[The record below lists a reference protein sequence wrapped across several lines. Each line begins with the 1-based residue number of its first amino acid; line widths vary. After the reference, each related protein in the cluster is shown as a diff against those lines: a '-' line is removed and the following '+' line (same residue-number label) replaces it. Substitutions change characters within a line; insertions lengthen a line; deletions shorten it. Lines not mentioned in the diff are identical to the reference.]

1 MHGAKLTQAVLLT
14 VAFVFGYV
22 SATDI
27 FVQNPNGNHSDDHA
41 ANPNDHKWEDHLAEL
56 AKHPLPEATI
66 RRVDEINACWDAVNS
81 SPRFAQLQTRLWL
94 GTTTDEPPTPA
105 QLRDRARAMPADREA
120 AMAWLEETRP
130 CNDWGPGRRAGDTMM
145 LAYIASRRAVIQMLT
160 KGAPYGQVSLYVYAA
175 TKSFEQQ
182 FRAQAHR
189 PQSGTPD
196 LLDPGG

>member
-1 MHGAKLTQAVLLT
+1 LDN
-14 VAFVFGYV
+14 Y
-22 SATDI
+22 
-27 FVQNPNGNHSDDHA
+27 
-41 ANPNDHKWEDHLAEL
+41 LAEL

-94 GTTTDEPPTPA
+94 GTTADEPPTPA
-105 QLRDRARAMPADREA
+105 QLRDRSSTTPADREA

-130 CNDWGPGRRAGDTMM
+130 CSDWGPNKRAGDTLM
-145 LAYIASRRAVIQMLT
+145 LAYIVTRRTQLQILA
-160 KGAPYGQVSLYVYAA
+160 KGAPYGNVNLALYAGTRY
-175 TKSFEQQ
+175 FEQQ

-189 PQSGTPD
+189 PQSATPE